1 MSLTALE
8 KTLYDLG
15 VQGSARKAFAGNIE
29 AFLGQ
34 YRLTPEEKKWVGDFD
49 VGAMLGAGVNP
60 MLAMG
65 YWMFLHPSHSMAAYT
80 RALNPDEAAH
90 G

>member
-1 MSLTALE
+1 MSLVSLE
-8 KTLYDLG
+8 KALYDLG
-15 VQGSARKAFAGNIE
+15 VQGQARKAFTADKE

-34 YRLTPEEKKWVGDFD
+34 YRLDTFEKKWVRDFE
-49 VGAMLGAGVNP
+49 VPALLAAGVNP

-65 YWMFLHPSHSMAAYT
+65 YWMFLHPSHSMSAYVS
-80 RALNPDEAAH
+80 RLNPEVASH